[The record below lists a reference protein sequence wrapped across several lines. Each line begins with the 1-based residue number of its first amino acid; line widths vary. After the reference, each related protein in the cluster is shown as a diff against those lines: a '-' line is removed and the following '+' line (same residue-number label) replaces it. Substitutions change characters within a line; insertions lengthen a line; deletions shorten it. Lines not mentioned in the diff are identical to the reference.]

1 MKKVLLPISLI
12 IVIFLGI
19 FAGWLLMAKDR
30 EGPVIEVDMPSAQT
44 WHSDMDRNEL
54 LEHVRATDERD
65 GDVTDSL
72 IVESVKSS
80 DTEDSVT
87 ITVVAMDRS
96 HNVTKSSWEMK
107 RDTSANGET
116 VQPVEGAGD
125 ETDPGQEDAGLQE
138 GGEETT
144 EETAEETE
152 AQLPDSEPES
162 TEEGQDTQL
171 SEAEEASEPE
181 TADGEAEQDEKEKPE
196 V

>member
-116 VQPVEGAGD
+116 VQPAEGAGD
-125 ETDPGQEDAGLQE
+125 GADLGQEDAGLQE
-138 GGEETT
+138 GGE
-144 EETAEETE
+144 
-152 AQLPDSEPES
+152 DRKS
-162 TEEGQDTQL
+162 
-171 SEAEEASEPE
+171 
-181 TADGEAEQDEKEKPE
+181 
-196 V
+196 VV